1 MSEGPLALL
10 SFVLTLMV
18 FSYVLGDLPLIGH
31 LYRTAVYILVGMSA
45 AFAAIVTYEG
55 LLLPALRDIQNPETS
70 WTTLGNNAD
79 VAIFVAALLF
89 GLLLLLKPIA
99 SLSWLTNS
107 ALAVVIVVSAAAAV
121 VGGLRGT
128 LIPLLVETAAVP
140 AGLATDIQ
148 TLTDTLLIFVGTVTA
163 LFYFQW
169 QARRDDD
176 GAPVQSPLSRGIR
189 NFGKIFIVA
198 ALGAIYATTMLTA
211 LTILA
216 ERVAFI
222 FQFGGSA

>member
-1 MSEGPLALL
+1 MTEGTIALL

-18 FSYVLGDLPLIGH
+18 FSYVLGDLPLVGH
-31 LYRTAVYILVGMSA
+31 LYRTAVYIFVGMSA
-45 AFAAIVTYEG
+45 AFATIVAYESVI
-55 LLLPALRDIQNPETS
+55 LPYLQDIQNPETS
-70 WTTLGNNAD
+70 WTALGNSAD
-79 VAIFVAALLF
+79 VAIFATALLF

-107 ALAVVIVVSAAAAV
+107 ALAVVIVVSAATAV
-121 VGGLRGT
+121 VGGLSGT
-128 LIPLLVETAAVP
+128 LIPLVVATAAVP
-140 AGLATDIQ
+140 DGLATDFGA
-148 TLTDTLLIFVGTVTA
+148 LTNTLLVFVGVVTA

-176 GAPVQSPLSRGIR
+176 GAPVQSPVSRGIR
-189 NFGKIFIVA
+189 NFGKIFIVT

-216 ERVAFI
+216 ERIGFV
-222 FQFGGSA
+222 FQFGS